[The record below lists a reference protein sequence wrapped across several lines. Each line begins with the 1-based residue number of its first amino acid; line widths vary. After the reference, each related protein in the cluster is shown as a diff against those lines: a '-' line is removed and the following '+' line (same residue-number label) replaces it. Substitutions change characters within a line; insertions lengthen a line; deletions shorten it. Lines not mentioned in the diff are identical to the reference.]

1 MILIIRSKVD
11 PDKLILDLRK
21 RKYQFHIEPFMYFKR
36 LYPKILLDPNAHYLV
51 SSLQAINFLKKNKK
65 IIRNGNFLAI
75 GKKVKKELQLIG
87 VNKIHHIFEDSYQLL
102 NFIKKDKCIKHIH
115 HLTGNVTNEVLN
127 GISKNKG
134 IKYNKKKVYIVKFK
148 RELTPQLR
156 KLVSNQE
163 VKIMIHYSLK
173 VADEFFKR
181 LHKGEKSFFKTN
193 ITHICMSDRISRG
206 LKKIGVIE
214 KKLKISKKPNH
225 KSMML
230 LLKHNI

>member
-1 MILIIRSKVD
+1 
-11 PDKLILDLRK
+11 
-21 RKYQFHIEPFMYFKR
+21 MYFKR
-36 LYPKILLDPNAHYLV
+36 LYPKILLEPNVYYLV
-51 SSLQAINFLKKNKK
+51 SSLQAINFLKKNKE
-65 IIRNGNFLAI
+65 IIRNGNFLII

-87 VNKIHHIFEDSYQLL
+87 VKKIHHIFEDSYQLL
-102 NFIKKDKCIKHIH
+102 KFIKKDKRIKHIR
-115 HLTGNVTNEVLN
+115 HLTGNVTNEVLK
-127 GISKNKG
+127 GINKNKG
-134 IKYNKKKVYIVKFK
+134 IKYNTKKVYIVKFK
-148 RELTPQLR
+148 KELTPQLR

-193 ITHICMSDRISRG
+193 ITHLCMSDRISRG

-230 LLKHNI
+230 LLKHII